1 MAKPDPGR
9 GAPPRRATA
18 RPAHAEAAPPATRAA
33 GARDAAAPG
42 MKGMNVVM
50 FITDQER
57 AIQHFP
63 PGWAEENLPGL
74 TRLKRHGMT
83 FNRAFTNS
91 CMCSPARST
100 LMTGY
105 FPAQHGVKYTLE
117 EDMPSYQYPQIE
129 CPLDLP
135 SVASVMKAA
144 GYHVVYKGKW
154 HLSKK
159 LNPDGPWVP
168 EDVEQYGWSR
178 WNPPDAGANQ
188 DITQAGGGW
197 PNHDGRFMEQEGP
210 NPVIGNEGALEYL
223 RSEAARQQPFFMVI
237 SMVNPHDVL
246 FYPGNTLKAGY
257 KGHGWFE
264 GEIGL
269 PASVDE
275 DLSTKPSVQKE
286 FLNLFNLTG
295 ALTDKKMQ
303 GEYLN
308 FYGNLMKASD
318 EYLVQVLDTLEAT
331 GLRDDTVVI
340 RTSDH
345 GEMGLAHGGLRQK
358 NFNFYEESLRVPL
371 VFSNRRL
378 FRKGRE
384 SDALVSHVDFLPT
397 LASLFGAP
405 RSARARWQGVDYSSL
420 LLGESDEPVQPYI
433 VFTWDDWQAGQASGP
448 YLPPPNHIVSIRE
461 ERWKL
466 ARYYDANGEA
476 PEQWE
481 FYDLLHDPFELVN
494 LAWWGYRRT
503 EEQERELRRLKR
515 QLAAL
520 ERTRLRPLPTTQESR
535 ITQGPPNPSNLP
547 SGSGGSKGGGGGKSG
562 GKGGASR
569 KATSGPRSDHVGGE
583 GRHQPRGGGTGRERP
598 GD

>member
-1 MAKPDPGR
+1 
-9 GAPPRRATA
+9 
-18 RPAHAEAAPPATRAA
+18 
-33 GARDAAAPG
+33 
-42 MKGMNVVM
+42 
-50 FITDQER
+50 
-57 AIQHFP
+57 
-63 PGWAEENLPGL
+63 
-74 TRLKRHGMT
+74 
-83 FNRAFTNS
+83 
-91 CMCSPARST
+91 
-100 LMTGY
+100 
-105 FPAQHGVKYTLE
+105 
-117 EDMPSYQYPQIE
+117 
-129 CPLDLP
+129 PLDLP
-135 SVASVMKAA
+135 SIASVMKAA

-210 NPVIGNEGALEYL
+210 NPVVGNEGALEYL

-237 SMVNPHDVL
+237 SLVNPHDVL
-246 FYPGNTLKAGY
+246 FYPKTTKKAGY
-257 KGHGWFE
+257 ENQAWFE
-264 GEIGL
+264 GDIGL

-275 DLSTKPSVQKE
+275 DLSTKPDVQQQFKR
-286 FLNLFNLTG
+286 LFDVTG
-295 ALTDKKMQ
+295 PLVTPEEKQ
-303 GEYLN
+303 EYLN

-318 EYLVQVLDTLEAT
+318 EYLVRVLNTLEAT

-345 GEMGLAHGGLRQK
+345 GEMGLAHGGMRQK
-358 NFNFYEESLRVPL
+358 NFNAYDESLRVPL

-384 SDALVSHVDFLPT
+384 TDALVSHVDFLPT

-405 RSARARWQGVDYSSL
+405 RGARARWQGVDYSPL
-420 LLGESDEPVQPYI
+420 VLGTSDEPVQPYVI
-433 VFTWDDWQAGQASGP
+433 FTWDDWQAGQASGP

-503 EEQERELRRLKR
+503 AEQEHELRRLKR

-535 ITQGPPNPSNLP
+535 ITQGPPDPSNLP
-547 SGSGGSKGGGGGKSG
+547 SGSGSGGSKGGGKSG
-562 GKGGASR
+562 
-569 KATSGPRSDHVGGE
+569 D
-583 GRHQPRGGGTGRERP
+583 
-598 GD
+598 